1 VRSLASK
8 GTFLVVLTLFSCSNS
23 RHNQKPEIPYV
34 ITIPEREAGS
44 DIASPHD
51 KGTAVSEEVADVGK
65 DIGKFETV
73 VDVELM
79 TEDKKEVASSDM
91 VSLDKEVE
99 CVPSCEAKE
108 CGPDG
113 CGGSCG
119 KCPGGQPCINGR
131 CQCIPACSGKEC
143 GDDGCGGQC
152 KPGCAPNVPCLNDGK
167 CAKDGPCSRI
177 GSIKCEDVGIS
188 GSTATQNSDVL
199 DLYSCDDKVAEGP
212 EKVYKFVALQDGNV
226 TFTLT
231 PLLPI
236 NAKDFLRLYVLEDIG
251 GLCSSKNCIAKDT
264 STVTMS
270 VMQGKTY
277 YVVVDAIQNNTASYN
292 LEINC
297 SWYVPPADY

>member
-1 VRSLASK
+1 VKTASHILIFVSLVALFNCSK
-8 GTFLVVLTLFSCSNS
+8 SG
-23 RHNQKPEIPYV
+23 HGGKPDTREIPIV
-34 ITIPEREAGS
+34 ITIP
-44 DIASPHD
+44 DL
-51 KGTAVSEEVADVGK
+51 EVADGSASPQDKGSIIPEEARDVANDWQG
-65 DIGKFETV
+65 FETV
-73 VDVELM
+73 EDIEAIVE
-79 TEDKKEVASSDM
+79 EKEATSYDLAPSDR
-91 VSLDKEVE
+91 E
-99 CVPSCEAKE
+99 CVPSCEGKE

-119 KCPGGQPCINGR
+119 KCAGGQPCINGR

-152 KPGCAPNVPCLNDGK
+152 KPGCAPNVPCLDNGK

-212 EKVYKFVALQDGNV
+212 EKVYKFVADQDGNV

-251 GLCSSKNCIAKDT
+251 GLCSSKNCISKDP
-264 STVTMS
+264 STVSMS
-270 VMQGKTY
+270 VTQGKTY
-277 YVVVDAIQNNTASYN
+277 YVVVDAIQNNTATYD